1 MQGFRKFRVQGEDF
15 KRLRIRVLE
24 GLKMSLEAL
33 QFGTSSLTVYG
44 SGMKVQALGWAW
56 SLNPKPLLPIIPSSL
71 MW

>member
-1 MQGFRKFRVQGEDF
+1 MQGFRKFRFRDRILRDQGLGLD
-15 KRLRIRVLE
+15 